1 METPQGS
8 SPESSEPTGWQPS
21 STPEPAPA
29 APPPAAA
36 APPPPPP
43 AAPPPT
49 SWEAP
54 ADLTAGPAPGWV
66 FGGAGERLVAYIVDI
81 LITGVIVIAI
91 GLVGGLILGAGAA
104 SDSGF
109 LAGAGAIVLVF
120 ALIIV
125 PLAYFPWFWARTG
138 ATPGMRMF
146 GLHVVRD
153 RDGGPISG
161 GQAVL
166 RLIGYWVDGLVFYLG
181 YIWILIDKRKRG
193 WHDLIAGTVVVKK
206 AD

>member
-8 SPESSEPTGWQPS
+8 SPESSEPSGWQSP

-36 APPPPPP
+36 PPPPPP
-43 AAPPPT
+43 PPPT

-109 LAGAGAIVLVF
+109 LAGAGAIVLLF

-125 PLAYFPWFWARTG
+125 PLAYFPWFWARDG

-161 GQAVL
+161 GQAIL